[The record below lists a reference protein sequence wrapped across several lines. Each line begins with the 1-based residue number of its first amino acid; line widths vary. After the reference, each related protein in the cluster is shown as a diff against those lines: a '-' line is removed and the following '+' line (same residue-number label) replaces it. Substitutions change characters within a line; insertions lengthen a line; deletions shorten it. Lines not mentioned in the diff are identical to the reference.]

1 MVRFVCRVF
10 DRSVVDLYRY
20 SFGYRHSVDR
30 RDLFGKVSGISVA
43 AGLLC
48 LFYLDS
54 FCRLAFDSIGGG
66 LRDEVS
72 SQRKAF
78 GRSCRYRQFVGRPVL
93 LFRILSARTV

>member
-1 MVRFVCRVF
+1 MVRFVCRVLIGVLLTYIGIRLATGIPLT
-10 DRSVVDLYRY
+10 DGIYSERY
-20 SFGYRHSVDR
+20 QESQLQPDSYVY
-30 RDLFGKVSGISVA
+30 LSGFV
-43 AGLLC
+43 
-48 LFYLDS
+48 
-54 FCRLAFDSIGGG
+54 CRLAFDSIGGG